1 MKKNRMMRLASILLV
16 CVLLTTSVIS
26 GTFAKYTTTV
36 TSDDKAR
43 VAYWGFQSS
52 NSMNITGL
60 FADAYGNTVNSVGD
74 NGDDVIAP
82 GTDGK
87 TTFQFKWDE
96 DTTAWNNAKVNVT
109 GPEVSYEFKVEVED
123 TIDDLINNNEN
134 IQWAL
139 VKGNVD
145 VKDIVDTQEWKRW
158 SDLVAEIKALSGDA
172 DGVHEYGPNTLPTAF
187 TAKDDTY
194 TIAWKWLIT
203 GDKKDYNV
211 DGKTLNQD
219 EYDTYMGNAQLL
231 DDCSI
236 KITITATQVD

>member
-16 CVLLTTSVIS
+16 CVLLSTSVIS

-60 FADAYGNTVNSVGD
+60 FADAYGTTVDSVGA
-74 NGDDVIAP
+74 NGDDVLAP
-82 GTDGK
+82 GTYGK

-96 DTTAWNNAKVNVT
+96 DTTAWDGTKVNVT
-109 GPEVSYEFKVEVED
+109 GPEVRYEFKVEVEN
-123 TIDDLINNNEN
+123 TIDALINNNEN

-139 VKGNVD
+139 VKGDVEVD
-145 VKDIVDTQEWKRW
+145 KIDPKEWKRW
-158 SDLVAEIKALSGDA
+158 SDLVAEIKALSGNA
-172 DGVHEYGPNTLPTAF
+172 DGVCEYEPNNLPKAF
-187 TAKDDTY
+187 TAEDDTY
-194 TIAWKWLIT
+194 TIAWQWLFT
-203 GDKKDYNV
+203 GDKKDYSV